1 MSTTPRLTK
10 RELREERRAAR
21 VAAEDAARA
30 EAARKRRLT
39 MLGGLVAVAAVVVAV
54 AVAVSS
60 HGAKKA
66 ATPAATSSSAAKA
79 AAIVAG
85 IPERNGVL
93 GSSSAKV
100 TVTEYLD
107 LQCPI
112 CKAASQQVVPGLV
125 SSYVRTGKVKLE
137 PQTLHFIGSDST
149 RAAEVAAGARAQGR
163 FWAFAEAFYASQG
176 EENSGYVTDSFL
188 RNVAKASGVD
198 ATKALAYAN
207 TTAAEAPLNAADS
220 SASKLGIDSTPTF
233 VVQKAGGAPQI
244 TDAAHVDATIKKALA

>member
-10 RELREERRAAR
+10 RELREARRTDR
-21 VAAEDAARA
+21 QAAEDAARA
-30 EAARKRRLT
+30 KAARKRRLS
-39 MLGGLVAVAAVVVAV
+39 MLGGLVAAAVVIVVAAVV
-54 AVAVSS
+54 VSS
-60 HGAKKA
+60 HGAKKPQLP
-66 ATPAATSSSAAKA
+66 ATPDAAARA

-125 SSYVRTGKVKLE
+125 SSYVRPGKVKLQA
-137 PQTLHFIGSDST
+137 QTLHFIGSDST

-176 EENSGYVTDSFL
+176 EENSGYVTDPFL
-188 RNVAKASGVD
+188 RGVAKASGVD
-198 ATKALAYAN
+198 ATKALAYSQ
-207 TTAAEAPLNAADS
+207 TPAAEAPLNAADS
-220 SASKLGIDSTPTF
+220 AASKLAINSTPTF
-233 VVQKAGGAPQI
+233 VVEKAGGAPKI
-244 TDAAHVDATIKKALA
+244 TDAADVDAAIKKALA